1 MSIEAL
7 QQAVNKIGGQSAL
20 AAALS
25 GTRRKLTQAHVW
37 NWLNSPNPAKAPP
50 AEYCPDIE
58 RITGIRCEELRPDVD
73 WAVLRG
79 KCQDNASDGLPPER
93 QAA

>member
-7 QQAVNKIGGQSAL
+7 REAVEKASGQTAMAAGLSRPDRKI
-20 AAALS
+20 
-25 GTRRKLTQAHVW
+25 TQAHVW
-37 NWLNSPNPAKAPP
+37 KWLNSPNPEKSPP

-58 RITGIRCEELRPDVD
+58 RLTGVPCEHLRPDVD

-79 KCQDNASDGLPPER
+79 KCPEQR
-93 QAA
+93 AA